1 MRESETR
8 MSYRKEGLRVFG
20 VCLAAV
26 LGLMAV
32 SAAGAQAQTGWLE
45 SGAFITATKT
55 INATIHPLKATAPVE
70 KHMLLSTTTLGANVK
85 ILCEN
90 LAVDDGLI
98 FANEKAE
105 GLASLLFS
113 ACQTFLNGALSA
125 VCKPTEPITV
135 GVKFHALLHNALTYL
150 LFEPEVAGT
159 PFVKIKF
166 PNEECLISPERSISG
181 SFVVE
186 CLTEDLKSMEEA
198 SGKPDLCLSDLTNHL
213 IREVANQKLF
223 GEKEGLTF
231 NGAVAKLEG
240 IAKVFLISGNK
251 WAVHI

>member
-1 MRESETR
+1 
-8 MSYRKEGLRVFG
+8 MSYAKKGLRVFG
-20 VCLAAV
+20 VCLVAA

-55 INATIHPLKATAPVE
+55 VTATIHPLNATAPVE
-70 KHMLLSTTTLGANVK
+70 KHLVLSTTTLGANVK
-85 ILCEN
+85 LLCEN
-90 LAVDDGLI
+90 LALDDGLL

-105 GLASLLFS
+105 GLATLLFTT
-113 ACQTFLNGALSA
+113 CQTFLNGALSA
-125 VCKPTEPITV
+125 VCKPSEPITA
-135 GVKFHALLHNALTYL
+135 GVKFHAILHNALTYL

-166 PNEECLISPERSISG
+166 PNEECLLSPERSVAG
-181 SFVVE
+181 EVVVE

-198 SGKPDLCLSDLTNHL
+198 SGKPDLCLSDLKNHL

-223 GEKEGLTF
+223 GEKVGLTF
-231 NGAVAKLEG
+231 NGAAAKLEG
-240 IAKVFLISGNK
+240 IAKVSLTSGNT
-251 WAVHI
+251 WACHI